1 MEDKGDTFE
10 DLFVKQF
17 EYTNRGKRGKLT
29 MDDLREILYKDLD
42 MEEKVTTENFI
53 KTLRDDGKD
62 EIDVQLIKEQFFLDN
77 QE

>member
-1 MEDKGDTFE
+1 
-10 DLFVKQF
+10 
-17 EYTNRGKRGKLT
+17 